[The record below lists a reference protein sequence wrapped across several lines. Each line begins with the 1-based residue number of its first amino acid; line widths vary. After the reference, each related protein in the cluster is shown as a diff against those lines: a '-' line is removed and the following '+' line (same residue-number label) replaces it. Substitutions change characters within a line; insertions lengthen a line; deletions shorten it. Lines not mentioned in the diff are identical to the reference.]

1 MRCIGKAVKT
11 IHRNNDSYF
20 TIASFDLVKEIDGEV
35 EIHPIY
41 KTFTVVGIMPYLM
54 EDADYEIS
62 ATEVENKKYGK
73 QYQVNSINLYLPNGI
88 ESKEGQKEFLDIIFT
103 KLQVKEMYE
112 ALDDPYMTL
121 KDGDISSLVKV
132 KNCGMK
138 TAVAWID
145 KFKTYMPLSNA
156 MKELSEYG
164 LTEAL
169 LRRIVNHYKSSDIA
183 VEIIQNKPYKLIE
196 VNGVGWHK
204 CDEIAMKGGLKPDS
218 PERIGTYILYYLQE
232 RANEGYSYIPAD
244 ANTEIENGIVSKTQ
258 KPINFIDTMI
268 EFFGDDISDEAL
280 KGGLDYVNDQLWF
293 SDDRKFVGLKRI
305 YDLEMSVAENL
316 IRIRDGENDF
326 KYSNWKD
333 IIKQKEIDQGWE
345 YNEQQ
350 LEGIKAVLENQVVV
364 ITGKAG
370 TGKSSIVDAMIAVL
384 QGYSYAQTA
393 LSGRAAARM
402 AEITHEEGYT
412 IHRLLGFPKGDRDHG
427 GFVFHEDNKLPRDI
441 IILDE
446 VSMVDGELFN
456 RLVKAIKTGS
466 KLIMLGDTGQLECI
480 GCMNIAADLIASKEI
495 VSIELSQIHR
505 QAANSG
511 IITESIKARKGIQLI
526 EKDWIGTEVR
536 GKLNDLVLDCFSDKS
551 NTFYKVMQHASSEL
565 EDGTDIMDLM
575 VIAPSYKNESGVDN
589 LNAALQSLYNPDSS
603 EKKEVFV
610 QKSSKAWIL
619 REGDKIINVQNDYY
633 AKNKFTA
640 GIFNGNIGVVKN
652 IDIDANTIAVDF
664 QDIPGIMILPKKNWK
679 DLELG
684 YAITCHKAQGS
695 QCKKVIVGLDFG
707 SFIQLSREW
716 VYTAMTRAIDK
727 CYMVAQNNALRYAVS
742 KNSISVKRTHLVN
755 LLAYKAANKFSLGNC
770 ETH

>member
-35 EIHPIY
+35 EMHPIY

-164 LTEAL
+164 LTETL

-350 LEGIKAVLENQVVV
+350 IEGIKAVLENQVVV

-511 IITESIKARKGIQLI
+511 IITESIKAREGIQLI

-589 LNAALQSLYNPDSS
+589 LNAALQSLYNPDSP

-652 IDIDANTIAVDF
+652 IDIDVNTIAVDF

-742 KNSISVKRTHLVN
+742 KNSISVKRTHLVK
-755 LLAYKAANKFSLGNC
+755 LLAYKAANKFSF
-770 ETH
+770 

>member
-244 ANTEIENGIVSKTQ
+244 ANTEIENSIVSKTQ

-350 LEGIKAVLENQVVV
+350 IEGIKAVLENQVVV

-393 LSGRAAARM
+393 LSGRAAASM

-755 LLAYKAANKFSLGNC
+755 LLAYKAANKFSF
-770 ETH
+770 

>member
-62 ATEVENKKYGK
+62 ATEVENKKYGN

-350 LEGIKAVLENQVVV
+350 IEGIKAVLENQVVV

-511 IITESIKARKGIQLI
+511 IITESIKAREGIQLI

-536 GKLNDLVLDCFSDKS
+536 GKLNDLVIDCFSDKS

-742 KNSISVKRTHLVN
+742 KNSISVKRTHLVK
-755 LLAYKAANKFSLGNC
+755 LLAYKAANKFSF
-770 ETH
+770 

>member
-350 LEGIKAVLENQVVV
+350 IEGIKAVLENQVVV

-511 IITESIKARKGIQLI
+511 IITESIKAREGIQLI
-526 EKDWIGTEVR
+526 EKDWVGTEVR

-589 LNAALQSLYNPDSS
+589 LNAALQSLYNPDSP

-727 CYMVAQNNALRYAVS
+727 CYMIAQNNALRYAVS
-742 KNSISVKRTHLVN
+742 KNSISVKRTHLVK
-755 LLAYKAANKFSLGNC
+755 LLAYKAANKFSF
-770 ETH
+770 

>member
-164 LTEAL
+164 LTETL

-350 LEGIKAVLENQVVV
+350 IEGIKAVLENQVVV

-536 GKLNDLVLDCFSDKS
+536 GKLNDLVIDCFSDKS

-589 LNAALQSLYNPDSS
+589 LNAALQSLYNPDSP

-652 IDIDANTIAVDF
+652 IDTDANTIAVDF

-742 KNSISVKRTHLVN
+742 KNSISVKRTHLAK
-755 LLAYKAANKFSLGNC
+755 LLAYKAANKFSF
-770 ETH
+770 

>member
-35 EIHPIY
+35 EIHPTY

-350 LEGIKAVLENQVVV
+350 IEGIKAVLENQVVV

-412 IHRLLGFPKGDRDHG
+412 IHRLLEFPKGDRDHG

-511 IITESIKARKGIQLI
+511 IITESIKAREGIQLI

-589 LNAALQSLYNPDSS
+589 LNAALQSLYNPDSP

-742 KNSISVKRTHLVN
+742 KNSISVKRTHLVK
-755 LLAYKAANKFSLGNC
+755 LLAYKAANKFSF
-770 ETH
+770 

>member
-326 KYSNWKD
+326 KYSNWED

-350 LEGIKAVLENQVVV
+350 IEGIKAVLENQVVV

-511 IITESIKARKGIQLI
+511 IITESIKAREGIQLI

-589 LNAALQSLYNPDSS
+589 LNAALQSLYNPDSP

-652 IDIDANTIAVDF
+652 IDTNANTIAVDF

-742 KNSISVKRTHLVN
+742 KNSISVKRTHLVK
-755 LLAYKAANKFSLGNC
+755 LLAYKAANKFSF
-770 ETH
+770 

>member
-164 LTEAL
+164 LTETL

-350 LEGIKAVLENQVVV
+350 IEGIKAVLENQVVV

-511 IITESIKARKGIQLI
+511 IITESIKAREGIQLI
-526 EKDWIGTEVR
+526 EKDWIGTEVK

-589 LNAALQSLYNPDSS
+589 LNAALQSLYNPDSP

-652 IDIDANTIAVDF
+652 IDIDVNTIAVDF

-742 KNSISVKRTHLVN
+742 KNSISVKRTHLVK
-755 LLAYKAANKFSLGNC
+755 LLAYKAANKFSF
-770 ETH
+770 

>member
-293 SDDRKFVGLKRI
+293 SDDRKFVGPKRI

-350 LEGIKAVLENQVVV
+350 IEGIKAVLENQVVV

-480 GCMNIAADLIASKEI
+480 GCMNIAADLIESKEI

-511 IITESIKARKGIQLI
+511 IITESIKAREGIQLI

-742 KNSISVKRTHLVN
+742 KNSISVKRTHLVK
-755 LLAYKAANKFSLGNC
+755 LLAYKAANKFSF
-770 ETH
+770 

>member
-35 EIHPIY
+35 EMHPTY

-350 LEGIKAVLENQVVV
+350 IEGIKAVLENQVVV

-511 IITESIKARKGIQLI
+511 IITESIKAREGIQLI

-536 GKLNDLVLDCFSDKS
+536 GKLNDLVIDCFSDKS

-742 KNSISVKRTHLVN
+742 KNSISVKRTHLVK
-755 LLAYKAANKFSLGNC
+755 LLAYKAANKFSF
-770 ETH
+770 

>member
-156 MKELSEYG
+156 MKELSEYD

-293 SDDRKFVGLKRI
+293 SDNRRFVGLKRI

-350 LEGIKAVLENQVVV
+350 IEGIKAVLENQVVV

-589 LNAALQSLYNPDSS
+589 LNAALQSLYNPDSP

-742 KNSISVKRTHLVN
+742 KNSISVKRTHLVK
-755 LLAYKAANKFSLGNC
+755 LLAYKAANKFSF
-770 ETH
+770 

>member
-258 KPINFIDTMI
+258 NPINFIDTMI

-511 IITESIKARKGIQLI
+511 IITESIKAREGIQLI

-536 GKLNDLVLDCFSDKS
+536 GKLNDLVIDCFSDKS

-589 LNAALQSLYNPDSS
+589 LNAALQSLYNPDSP

-742 KNSISVKRTHLVN
+742 KNSISVKRTHLVK
-755 LLAYKAANKFSLGNC
+755 LLAYKAANKFSF
-770 ETH
+770 

>member
-305 YDLEMSVAENL
+305 YDLETSVAENL

-326 KYSNWKD
+326 KYSNWKN

-350 LEGIKAVLENQVVV
+350 IEGIKAVLENQVVV

-511 IITESIKARKGIQLI
+511 IITESIKAREGIQLI

-610 QKSSKAWIL
+610 QKISKAWIL

-742 KNSISVKRTHLVN
+742 KNSISVKRTHLVK
-755 LLAYKAANKFSLGNC
+755 LLAYKAANKFSF
-770 ETH
+770 

>member
-218 PERIGTYILYYLQE
+218 PERISTYILYYLQE

-350 LEGIKAVLENQVVV
+350 IEGIKAVLENQVVV

-511 IITESIKARKGIQLI
+511 IITESIKAREGIQLI

-589 LNAALQSLYNPDSS
+589 LNAALQSLYNPDSP

-652 IDIDANTIAVDF
+652 IDTDANTIAVDF

-742 KNSISVKRTHLVN
+742 KNSISVKRTHLVK
-755 LLAYKAANKFSLGNC
+755 LLAYKAANKFSF
-770 ETH
+770 

>member
-20 TIASFDLVKEIDGEV
+20 TIASFDLAKEIDGEV

-350 LEGIKAVLENQVVV
+350 IEGIKAVLENQVVV

-511 IITESIKARKGIQLI
+511 IITESIKAREGIQLI

-589 LNAALQSLYNPDSS
+589 LNAALQSLYNPDSP

-742 KNSISVKRTHLVN
+742 KNSISVKRTHLVK
-755 LLAYKAANKFSLGNC
+755 LLAYKAANKFSF
-770 ETH
+770 

>member
-1 MRCIGKAVKT
+1 
-11 IHRNNDSYF
+11 
-20 TIASFDLVKEIDGEV
+20 
-35 EIHPIY
+35 
-41 KTFTVVGIMPYLM
+41 
-54 EDADYEIS
+54 
-62 ATEVENKKYGK
+62 
-73 QYQVNSINLYLPNGI
+73 
-88 ESKEGQKEFLDIIFT
+88 
-103 KLQVKEMYE
+103 MYE
-112 ALDDPYMTL
+112 ALDNPYMTL
-121 KDGDISSLVKV
+121 KDGDIASLVKV

-268 EFFGDDISDEAL
+268 EFFGDDISDETL
-280 KGGLDYVNDQLWF
+280 KGGLDYANDQLWF

-350 LEGIKAVLENQVVV
+350 IEGIKAVLENQVVV

-511 IITESIKARKGIQLI
+511 IITESIKAREGIQLI
-526 EKDWIGTEVR
+526 GKDWVGTEVR

-551 NTFYKVMQHASSEL
+551 NTFYKVMQHASTEL

-589 LNAALQSLYNPDSS
+589 LNAALQSLYNPDNS

-610 QKSSKAWIL
+610 QKGTKAWIL
-619 REGDKIINVQNDYY
+619 RERDKIINVQNDYY
-633 AKNKFTA
+633 AKNKYTA

-742 KNSISVKRTHLVN
+742 KNSISVKRTHLVK
-755 LLAYKAANKFSLGNC
+755 LLAYKAANKF
-770 ETH
+770 TF

>member
-293 SDDRKFVGLKRI
+293 SDDRRFVGLKRI

-350 LEGIKAVLENQVVV
+350 IEGIKAVLENQVVV

-456 RLVKAIKTGS
+456 RLVKAIKTES

-755 LLAYKAANKFSLGNC
+755 LLAYKAANKFSF
-770 ETH
+770 

>member
-20 TIASFDLVKEIDGEV
+20 TIASFDLEKEIDGEV

-293 SDDRKFVGLKRI
+293 SDDRRFVGLKRI

-350 LEGIKAVLENQVVV
+350 IEGIKAVLENQVVV

-755 LLAYKAANKFSLGNC
+755 LLAYKAANKFSF
-770 ETH
+770 

>member
-164 LTEAL
+164 LTETL

-350 LEGIKAVLENQVVV
+350 IEGIKAVLENQVVV

-412 IHRLLGFPKGDRDHG
+412 IHRLLGFPKGERDHG

-511 IITESIKARKGIQLI
+511 IITESIKAREGIQLI

-589 LNAALQSLYNPDSS
+589 LNAALQSLYNPDSP

-652 IDIDANTIAVDF
+652 IDIDVNTIAVDF

-742 KNSISVKRTHLVN
+742 KNSISVKRTHLVK
-755 LLAYKAANKFSLGNC
+755 LLAYKAANKFSF
-770 ETH
+770 

>member
-293 SDDRKFVGLKRI
+293 SGDRKFVGLKRI

-350 LEGIKAVLENQVVV
+350 IKGIKAVLENQVVV

-412 IHRLLGFPKGDRDHG
+412 IHRLLGFPKGDRNHG

-511 IITESIKARKGIQLI
+511 IITESIKAREGIQLI

-589 LNAALQSLYNPDSS
+589 LNAALQSLYNPDSP

-742 KNSISVKRTHLVN
+742 KNSISVKRTHLVK
-755 LLAYKAANKFSLGNC
+755 LLAYKSANKFSF
-770 ETH
+770 

>member
-112 ALDDPYMTL
+112 ALDDPYMAL

-350 LEGIKAVLENQVVV
+350 IEGIKAVLENQVVV

-755 LLAYKAANKFSLGNC
+755 LLAYKAANKFSF
-770 ETH
+770 

>member
-35 EIHPIY
+35 EIHPTY

-350 LEGIKAVLENQVVV
+350 IEGIKAVLENQVVV

-511 IITESIKARKGIQLI
+511 IITESIKAREGIQLI

-589 LNAALQSLYNPDSS
+589 LNAALQSLYNPDSP

-742 KNSISVKRTHLVN
+742 KNSISVKRTHLVK
-755 LLAYKAANKFSLGNC
+755 LLAYKAANKFSF
-770 ETH
+770 

>member
-35 EIHPIY
+35 EMHPTY

-350 LEGIKAVLENQVVV
+350 IEGIKAVLENQVVV

-511 IITESIKARKGIQLI
+511 IITESIKAREGIQLI

-536 GKLNDLVLDCFSDKS
+536 GKLNDLVIDCFSDKS

-589 LNAALQSLYNPDSS
+589 LNAALQSLYNPDSP

-742 KNSISVKRTHLVN
+742 KNSISVKRTHLVK
-755 LLAYKAANKFSLGNC
+755 LLAYKAANKFSF
-770 ETH
+770 

>member
-156 MKELSEYG
+156 MKELSEYD

-244 ANTEIENGIVSKTQ
+244 TNTEIENGIVSKTQ

-293 SDDRKFVGLKRI
+293 SDDRRFVGLKRI

-350 LEGIKAVLENQVVV
+350 IKGIKAVLENQVVV

-412 IHRLLGFPKGDRDHG
+412 IHRLLGFPKGDRDHD

-511 IITESIKARKGIQLI
+511 IITESIKAREGIQLI

-755 LLAYKAANKFSLGNC
+755 LLAYKAANKFSF
-770 ETH
+770 

>member
-35 EIHPIY
+35 EMHPIY

-62 ATEVENKKYGK
+62 ATEVENKNYGK

-293 SDDRKFVGLKRI
+293 SDDRRFVGLKRI

-350 LEGIKAVLENQVVV
+350 IKGIKAVLENQVVV

-511 IITESIKARKGIQLI
+511 IITESIKAREGIQLI

-589 LNAALQSLYNPDSS
+589 LNAALQSLYNPDSP

-742 KNSISVKRTHLVN
+742 KNSISVKRTHLVK
-755 LLAYKAANKFSLGNC
+755 LLAYKAANKFSF
-770 ETH
+770 

>member
-350 LEGIKAVLENQVVV
+350 IEGIKAVLENQVVV

-480 GCMNIAADLIASKEI
+480 GCMNIAADLIESKEI

-511 IITESIKARKGIQLI
+511 IITESIKAREGIQLI

-652 IDIDANTIAVDF
+652 IDTDANTIAVDF

-742 KNSISVKRTHLVN
+742 KNSISVKRTHLVK
-755 LLAYKAANKFSLGNC
+755 LLAYKAANKFSF
-770 ETH
+770 

>member
-164 LTEAL
+164 LTEAF

-755 LLAYKAANKFSLGNC
+755 LLAYKAANKFSF
-770 ETH
+770 

>member
-244 ANTEIENGIVSKTQ
+244 TNTEIENGIVSKTQ

-293 SDDRKFVGLKRI
+293 SDNRRFVGLKRI

-350 LEGIKAVLENQVVV
+350 IKGIKAVLENQVVV

-412 IHRLLGFPKGDRDHG
+412 IHRLLGFPKGDRDHD

-755 LLAYKAANKFSLGNC
+755 LLAYKAANKFSF
-770 ETH
+770 

>member
-103 KLQVKEMYE
+103 KLQIKEMYE

-293 SDDRKFVGLKRI
+293 SDDRRFVGLKRI

-350 LEGIKAVLENQVVV
+350 IEGIKAVLENQVVV

-633 AKNKFTA
+633 AMNKFTA

-755 LLAYKAANKFSLGNC
+755 LLAYKAANKFSF
-770 ETH
+770 

>member
-350 LEGIKAVLENQVVV
+350 IEGIKAVLENQVVV

-511 IITESIKARKGIQLI
+511 IITESIKAREGIQLI

-589 LNAALQSLYNPDSS
+589 LNAALQSLYNPDSP

-640 GIFNGNIGVVKN
+640 GIFNGNIGVIKN

-727 CYMVAQNNALRYAVS
+727 CYMVAQNNALRYAVN
-742 KNSISVKRTHLVN
+742 KNSISVKRTHLVK
-755 LLAYKAANKFSLGNC
+755 LLAYKAANKFSF
-770 ETH
+770 

>member
-511 IITESIKARKGIQLI
+511 IITESIKAREGIQLI

-589 LNAALQSLYNPDSS
+589 LNAALQSLYNPDSP

-742 KNSISVKRTHLVN
+742 KNSISVKRTHLVK
-755 LLAYKAANKFSLGNC
+755 LLTYKAANKFSF
-770 ETH
+770 

>member
-35 EIHPIY
+35 EMHPIY

-350 LEGIKAVLENQVVV
+350 IEGIKAVLENQVVV

-511 IITESIKARKGIQLI
+511 IITESIKAREGIQLI

-589 LNAALQSLYNPDSS
+589 LNAALQSLYNPDSP

-742 KNSISVKRTHLVN
+742 KNSISVKRTHLVK
-755 LLAYKAANKFSLGNC
+755 LLAYKAANKFSF
-770 ETH
+770 

>member
-35 EIHPIY
+35 EMHPIY

-293 SDDRKFVGLKRI
+293 SDDRRFVGLKRI

-350 LEGIKAVLENQVVV
+350 IEGIKAVLENQVVV

-511 IITESIKARKGIQLI
+511 IITESIKAREGIQLI

-589 LNAALQSLYNPDSS
+589 LNAALQSLYNPDSP

-652 IDIDANTIAVDF
+652 IDTDANTIAVDF

-742 KNSISVKRTHLVN
+742 KNSISVKRTHLVK
-755 LLAYKAANKFSLGNC
+755 LLVYKAANKFSF
-770 ETH
+770 

>member
-280 KGGLDYVNDQLWF
+280 KGGLDYANDQLWF

-350 LEGIKAVLENQVVV
+350 IEGIKAVLENQVVV

-412 IHRLLGFPKGDRDHG
+412 IHRLLGFPKGDRNHG

-511 IITESIKARKGIQLI
+511 IITESIKAREGIQLI

-589 LNAALQSLYNPDSS
+589 LNAALQSLYNPDSP

-619 REGDKIINVQNDYY
+619 REGDKIINMQNDYY

-742 KNSISVKRTHLVN
+742 KNSISVKRTHLVK
-755 LLAYKAANKFSLGNC
+755 LLAYKAANKFSF
-770 ETH
+770 

>member
-350 LEGIKAVLENQVVV
+350 IKGIKAVLENQVVV

-511 IITESIKARKGIQLI
+511 IITESIKAREGIQLI

-589 LNAALQSLYNPDSS
+589 LNAALQSLYNPDSP

-742 KNSISVKRTHLVN
+742 KNSISVKRTHLVK
-755 LLAYKAANKFSLGNC
+755 LLAYKAANKFSF
-770 ETH
+770 

>member
-35 EIHPIY
+35 EMHPTY

-511 IITESIKARKGIQLI
+511 IITESIKAREGIQLI

-536 GKLNDLVLDCFSDKS
+536 GKLNDLVIDCFSDKS

-589 LNAALQSLYNPDSS
+589 LNAALQSLYNPDSP

-742 KNSISVKRTHLVN
+742 KNSISVKRTHLVK
-755 LLAYKAANKFSLGNC
+755 LLAYKAANKFSF
-770 ETH
+770 

>member
-350 LEGIKAVLENQVVV
+350 IEGIKAVLENQVVV

-633 AKNKFTA
+633 AKNKFTV

-755 LLAYKAANKFSLGNC
+755 LLAYKAANKFSF
-770 ETH
+770 

>member
-280 KGGLDYVNDQLWF
+280 KGGLDYANDQLWF

-350 LEGIKAVLENQVVV
+350 IEGIKAVLENQVVV

-412 IHRLLGFPKGDRDHG
+412 IHRLLGFPKGDRNHG

-511 IITESIKARKGIQLI
+511 IITESIKAREGIQLI

-589 LNAALQSLYNPDSS
+589 LNAALQSLYNPDSP

-742 KNSISVKRTHLVN
+742 KNSISVKRTHLVK
-755 LLAYKAANKFSLGNC
+755 LLAYKAANKFSF
-770 ETH
+770 

>member
-112 ALDDPYMTL
+112 TLDDPYMAL

-350 LEGIKAVLENQVVV
+350 IEGIKAVLENQVVV

-511 IITESIKARKGIQLI
+511 IITESIKAREGIQLI

-589 LNAALQSLYNPDSS
+589 LNAALQSLYNPDSP

-652 IDIDANTIAVDF
+652 IDTDANTIAVDF

-742 KNSISVKRTHLVN
+742 KNSISVKRTHLVK
-755 LLAYKAANKFSLGNC
+755 LLAYKAANKFSF
-770 ETH
+770 

>member
-204 CDEIAMKGGLKPDS
+204 CDELAMKGGLKPDS

-293 SDDRKFVGLKRI
+293 SDDRRFVGLKRI

-350 LEGIKAVLENQVVV
+350 IEGIKAVLENQVVV

-633 AKNKFTA
+633 TKNKFTA

-755 LLAYKAANKFSLGNC
+755 LLAYKAANKFSF
-770 ETH
+770 